1 MINKTVEI
9 ALLFDFY
16 GNLLT
21 EKQQQIIRLYYYEDL
36 SLGEIAESLE
46 ISRQGVFDHLQ
57 RSEKL
62 LKDYE
67 GKLGLS
73 ARYRKIR
80 EKLAM
85 LDDFI
90 TENTDN
96 KRLKGKLR
104 NRIEQIRKYL

>member
-1 MINKTVEI
+1 LIDKTVEI

-21 EKQQQIIRLYYYEDL
+21 EKQQRIIRLYYYEDL
-36 SLGEIAESLE
+36 SLGEIAESLK

-57 RSEKL
+57 RGEKL

-67 GKLGLS
+67 GKLALL
-73 ARYRKIR
+73 ARYRKMR
-80 EKLAM
+80 EQLEL

-90 TENTDN
+90 AENTDN
-96 KRLKGKLR
+96 QRLKGKLR
-104 NRIEQIRKYL
+104 TRIDQIRKYL